1 MIYQNQNDRS
11 NPIQPEELLRREDV
25 ARILNISRSF
35 AYLLMKRG
43 EFPIVRMGRSVRVR
57 PSDLE
62 QYIEKNTSI
71 RAHNQESL
79 NH

>member
-11 NPIQPEELLRREDV
+11 NPIQLEELLRREDV
-25 ARILNISRSF
+25 ARILNISRSY

-43 EFPIVRMGRSVRVR
+43 ELPIVRIGRSVRVR

-62 QYIEKNTSI
+62 QFIEKKTSSQ
-71 RAHNQESL
+71 AHIQ
-79 NH
+79 